1 MFKIIMNVEGRNFFV
16 TVSCYSVEG
25 LDGQVI
31 VKFQSGTDNEKLE
44 AIYDEIELT
53 EMYDLAQAALGG
65 DRTEWSPAT

>member
-1 MFKIIMNVEGRNFFV
+1 MNVEGRNFFV

-31 VKFQSGTDNEKLE
+31 VKFQSGKE